1 MIKINLLPA
10 EKRKAERTPLPRFG
24 LIMADVAV
32 LGVVILFVIISGIQ
46 ILNTKSQI
54 QTKNEELA
62 ALQPAVREHDALL
75 NDVNRLTG
83 ELNSLKKVTAL
94 RPFQWW
100 KVFDAVWDVVENN
113 KRVWLDS
120 IDLVDGKA
128 AEQRLKAFDPDT
140 QIKPSYG
147 VILKCHVGGL
157 DVKGLTGFRMDL
169 KNNEYLMKM
178 FPTVN
183 FDTQW
188 TVTDQK
194 DFLEKYSLDFEVL
207 LVNSGQ
213 TDELQAVPVT
223 ERKTP

>member
-24 LIMADVAV
+24 LIMVDVAALGLV
-32 LGVVILFVIISGIQ
+32 LLALIISWIQ
-46 ILNTKSQI
+46 IVNTGNQI
-54 QTKNEELA
+54 EAKKTELA
-62 ALQPAVREHDALL
+62 GLQEAVKKHDALL
-75 NDVNRLTG
+75 ADV
-83 ELNSLKKVTAL
+83 ELRTRELASLKKVTDQ
-94 RPFQWW
+94 RPFEWW

-128 AEQRLKAFDPDT
+128 AETRLKAFDPDT
-140 QIKPSYG
+140 QIKPTYG

-188 TVTDQK
+188 QVSDQK

-213 TDELQAVPVT
+213 KDEGQTAPAG